1 MSSAIFAGGSKP
13 RCFKP
18 KSTSVISGEV
28 RTTTPA
34 QGDGSANGFLPSNNN
49 RSWINWYGQRWSLF
63 SFVHRVEYLNS
74 PASTW
79 QQLQK
84 LTIVA
89 IDKQKKKEYHY
100 LKHIKWPRTTFHPP
114 KNLKKRSSPLDKK
127 SFRTWLAA
135 VFCRVIPATFKFLPR
150 LQLLQLPRPLH
161 RSLGR
166 EVFHNESISH
176 ISNAK
181 MKCFTK

>member
-89 IDKQKKKEYHY
+89 IDKQKKRIPLSQAHQMTQNHFPSSQKPQE
-100 LKHIKWPRTTFHPP
+100 KVISSRQ
-114 KNLKKRSSPLDKK
+114 KKFPDVACCCFLSCYSCHLQVLAQASAAPASQAASQKPGSRSFP
-127 SFRTWLAA
+127 
-135 VFCRVIPATFKFLPR
+135 
-150 LQLLQLPRPLH
+150 
-161 RSLGR
+161 
-166 EVFHNESISH
+166 
-176 ISNAK
+176 
-181 MKCFTK
+181 